1 MNTDK
6 TNWTKLT
13 CDNLDEVAKNL
24 GIDLSGYPTH
34 TEKSKDVNEVYDAL
48 LNKFGM
54 YSEVLDLVHIDSIPT
69 LDDDCYYELSV
80 APKFVELKEIA

>member
-1 MNTDK
+1 MKTDK
-6 TNWTKLT
+6 TNWTKYT

-24 GIDLSGYPTH
+24 GVDLSSYPTH

-48 LNKFGM
+48 LEKHGM

-69 LDDDCYYELSV
+69 IDEDCYYELYIS
-80 APKFVELKEIA
+80 PKFAELREIA